1 MYVPVCVQGFSVA
14 CTHLKREREGD
25 YFIEE
30 GNRAPVIKATH
41 SRNWGGSVPF
51 AASGTVTPLASGYP
65 IRRFNWVFRKL
76 RDAGC
81 C

>member
-25 YFIEE
+25 YFIQE

-65 IRRFNWVFRKL
+65 TTDHPMPDVCEVGA
-76 RDAGC
+76 DSS
-81 C
+81 